1 MNYYESFTSAIV
13 MPLAKDHT
21 YHQVVGMLLY
31 LFINGVVIWANT
43 DFSAPA
49 ITYYLY

>member
-1 MNYYESFTSAIV
+1 MNYYESFKSAIV

-21 YHQVVGMLLY
+21 HHQVVGMLLH
-31 LFINGVVIWANT
+31 LLIKGVVIWAIM
-43 DFSAPA
+43 DFSAPG